1 MGTRQLL
8 FRFLSVLICAVATL
22 LLVVACASATSTL
35 ENAGCKNNLPWST
48 RHDGRPILY
57 ELSHDDI
64 IHSLEV
70 VPQAAYG
77 ETVMMKQTLR
87 NVSDERFQL
96 ALGGSIP
103 YDFIVTTP
111 NCEYVW
117 NSSYGMAEFSEIS
130 VMTLQPGAVK
140 EFTDEWEQV
149 DNRGEPVPPGTYL
162 VHGLWEIVF
171 TDRDFVTEA
180 LELKVLPKE

>member
-1 MGTRQLL
+1 MDTRKLSFKLL
-8 FRFLSVLICAVATL
+8 LALTCAVFVL
-22 LLVVACASATSTL
+22 LAAACASATSTL
-35 ENAGCKNNLPWST
+35 ENAGCKNNLQSST
-48 RHDGRPILY
+48 RHDREPLLY

-87 NVSDERFQL
+87 NVSDERFRL
-96 ALGGSIP
+96 ALGGSVP
-103 YDFIVTTP
+103 DDFIVTTP

-117 NSSYGMAEFSEIS
+117 NWSYGMAEFSDMSFI
-130 VMTLQPGAVK
+130 TLEPGAVR
-140 EFTDEWEQV
+140 EFTREWEQV
-149 DNRGEPVPPGTYL
+149 DNRGEPVPSGTYL
-162 VHGLWEIVF
+162 VRGLVDVVF
-171 TDRDFVTEA
+171 TDRNFVTEA

>member
-1 MGTRQLL
+1 MDTRKSS
-8 FRFLSVLICAVATL
+8 FRL
-22 LLVVACASATSTL
+22 LLVLTCAVSILLLAIASASATSTL
-35 ENAGCKNNLPWST
+35 ENVGCKSNLQSST
-48 RHDGRPILY
+48 RHDWEPLLH

-87 NVSDERFQL
+87 NVSDEGVQV
-96 ALGGSIP
+96 ALGGSVAH
-103 YDFIVTTP
+103 DFIVTTP

-117 NSSYGMAEFSEIS
+117 NWSYGMAEFPGIS
-130 VMTLQPGAVK
+130 FMTLEPGAVD
-140 EFTDEWEQV
+140 EFPGEWEQV

-162 VHGLWEIVF
+162 VRGLLDVVF
-171 TDRDFVTEA
+171 TDRNFVTEA

>member
-1 MGTRQLL
+1 MDTRKSSFKLL
-8 FRFLSVLICAVATL
+8 SALTCAVAIL
-22 LLVVACASATSTL
+22 LLAVACASATSTL

-48 RHDGRPILY
+48 GYDGEPLLH

-77 ETVMMKQTLR
+77 ETVMMKHTLR
-87 NVSDERFQL
+87 NVSDERVQL
-96 ALGGSIP
+96 ALGGSVP
-103 YDFIVTTP
+103 DDFIVTTP

-117 NSSYGMAEFSEIS
+117 NWSYGLAEFSGIFFT
-130 VMTLQPGAVK
+130 TLEPGAVR
-140 EFTDEWEQV
+140 EFTGEWEQV

-162 VHGLWEIVF
+162 VHGLLDVVF

>member
-1 MGTRQLL
+1 MDTRKSS
-8 FRFLSVLICAVATL
+8 FKPLSVLTCTAAIL
-22 LLVVACASATSTL
+22 LLAVACASATSTL

-48 RHDGRPILY
+48 RHDWEPLLH

-87 NVSDERFQL
+87 NVSDERVQL
-96 ALGGSIP
+96 ALGNDPSHN
-103 YDFIVTTP
+103 FIVNTP

-117 NSSYGMAEFSEIS
+117 DWLYGTALFTPIRFI
-130 VMTLQPGAVK
+130 TLEPGAVK
-140 EFTDEWEQV
+140 EFIGEWEQA
-149 DNRGEPVPPGTYL
+149 DTMGEPVPPGTYL
-162 VHGLWEIVF
+162 VRGLVDVVF
-171 TDRDFVTEA
+171 TDRNFVTEA